1 MPASLMKRFKV
12 YYRLMNMPRACFRLT
27 SAACCLG
34 AILALSALSG
44 DLSRPA
50 AAQGVVVM
58 VNGDPITSYDVDQ
71 RAKFHQL
78 VSRKASARREVIDEL
93 IDEKIKVQTGHRYKL
108 EITDKDVD
116 ASFAEMAKRMNLSA
130 EQLAQTLEKGGV
142 DPGTLKARIR
152 ADIVWQQIVRGKFQS
167 SFQFREKDIL
177 AAIENKK
184 DDKGDD
190 VAAKTVAYDYVLR
203 PILFILPKG
212 ASQSAIAA
220 RQREAEAMRNRI
232 EDCEQ
237 GLRFARAL
245 PDVLVLDPVT
255 RNSADLP
262 PALQE
267 ILERTGVGRLT
278 NPETTDRGIQVFAVC
293 DKRETKVDTP
303 AMRKTRSE
311 MFSKQFEAKSK
322 RYLSEL
328 RRQALIEMK

>member
-1 MPASLMKRFKV
+1 M
-12 YYRLMNMPRACFRLT
+12 
-27 SAACCLG
+27 SAAFCLG
-34 AILALSALSG
+34 AILALGAFAG
-44 DLSRPA
+44 GLSRPA
-50 AAQGVVVM
+50 SAQGVVVV
-58 VNGDPITSYDVDQ
+58 VNGEPVTAYDIEQ
-71 RAKFHQL
+71 RSKFHQL
-78 VSRKASARREVIDEL
+78 VSRKAPPRQEVIDEL
-93 IDEKIKVQTGHRYKL
+93 INEKIKVQTGRRYKL
-108 EITDKDVD
+108 EIADKDVD
-116 ASFAEMAKRMNLSA
+116 ASFAEMGKRMNLSA

-152 ADIVWQQIVRGKFQS
+152 ADTVWQQIVRGKFQS

-177 AAIENKK
+177 EALEKK
-184 DDKGDD
+184 DNKSDEA
-190 VAAKTVAYDYVLR
+190 AAKTVAYDYILR
-203 PILFILPKG
+203 PILFVLPKG
-212 ASQSAIAA
+212 ASQAAIAA
-220 RQREAEAMRNRI
+220 RQREAESMRNRI
-232 EDCEQ
+232 QDCEE

-245 PDVLVLDPVT
+245 PDVLVLDPVA

-278 NPETTDRGIQVFAVC
+278 NPETTANGIQVFAIC
-293 DKRETKVDTP
+293 EKRETKVDTP